1 MARAIGG
8 WLSGPPVP
16 AGDPPGVRMGFP
28 AQGPGSVASIG
39 ARVGAFIVDA
49 IVANLLAGVPYLFG
63 ARYTLDS
70 RNIAVLAAFLLV
82 ELIFDTVYGQT
93 LGKRIFNIRVIRAD
107 GDGLAS
113 FKWILL
119 RTVLLGTLIP
129 AVVWD
134 RDRRGLHDKA
144 AGTAVVVD
152 PNKAQSAKSQ
162 PAKSQPAK
170 SESAKSQPAKSESA
184 KSESAKSSTTKS
196 PAAKAAGPARQPK
209 KTPVNA
215 SRRKKRH

>member
-8 WLSGPPVP
+8 WLSGPPIP
-16 AGDPPGVRMGFP
+16 AGDPPGVRLGFP
-28 AQGPGSVASIG
+28 AQGPGSMASTG
-39 ARVGAFIVDA
+39 SRVGAFIVDA

-70 RNIAVLAAFLLV
+70 RNIAVYGAFLLV
-82 ELIFDTVYGQT
+82 ELIFDSVYGQT
-93 LGKRIFNIRVIRAD
+93 LGKRLFNIRVIRVD

-113 FKWILL
+113 FRWILL
-119 RTVLLGTLIP
+119 RTALLATLIP

-144 AGTAVVVD
+144 SGTVVVVD

-162 PAKSQPAK
+162 PARST
-170 SESAKSQPAKSESA
+170 SAKSQPVKEGVA
-184 KSESAKSSTTKS
+184 
-196 PAAKAAGPARQPK
+196 PAPGPARQPK
-209 KTPVNA
+209 KTPANA
-215 SRRKKRH
+215 SRRKKRR

>member
-1 MARAIGG
+1 M
-8 WLSGPPVP
+8 
-16 AGDPPGVRMGFP
+16 
-28 AQGPGSVASIG
+28 ASIG
-39 ARVGAFIVDA
+39 SRVGAFIVDA
-49 IVANLLAGVPYLFG
+49 IVANLLAGVPYLLG

-70 RNIAVLAAFLLV
+70 RNIAVLGAFLLV

-93 LGKRIFNIRVIRAD
+93 FGKRLFNIRVIRVD

-144 AGTAVVVD
+144 SGTVVVVD
-152 PNKAQSAKSQ
+152 PNKARATKPTPTQARSARSQ
-162 PAKSQPAK
+162 PAK
-170 SESAKSQPAKSESA
+170 EG
-184 KSESAKSSTTKS
+184 
-196 PAAKAAGPARQPK
+196 AAKAAGPARQPK
-209 KTPVNA
+209 KTPANA
-215 SRRKKRH
+215 SRRKKRR